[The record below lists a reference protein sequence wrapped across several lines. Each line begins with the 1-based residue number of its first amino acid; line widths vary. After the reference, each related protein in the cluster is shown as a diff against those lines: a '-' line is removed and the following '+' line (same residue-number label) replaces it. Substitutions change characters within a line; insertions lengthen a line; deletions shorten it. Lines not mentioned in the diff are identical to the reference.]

1 MDRRRTGRNFH
12 RRIIPCRQIDAEAI
26 AVRGIRD
33 ADAAD
38 APKFTEIMDE
48 LIAFVRDSSLVIHN
62 APFDLAFLNMELSL
76 AGWPRPRSEEHTSE
90 LQSLMRSSYAVFCL
104 KKKIHLIAKLSPSSY
119 TTMIS
124 NICSLPIPSRTIHYV
139 CSPL

>member
-1 MDRRRTGRNFH
+1 MDSRRTGRNFH
-12 RRIIPCRQIDAEAI
+12 RRINPCRQIDAEAI

-62 APFDLAFLNMELSL
+62 APFD
-76 AGWPRPRSEEHTSE
+76 RSEEHTSE
-90 LQSLMRSSYAVFCL
+90 LQSLMRISYAVFCL
-104 KKKIHLIAKLSPSSY
+104 KKKNKQQLKPK
-119 TTMIS
+119 
-124 NICSLPIPSRTIHYV
+124 
-139 CSPL
+139 